1 MWETTC
7 TIGCQGPWGGLS
19 CLQVQA
25 PLCRCVGVAVM
36 EEGHLGHGELQACFG
51 PLILGCLS
59 QAPRR
64 EMEATVGQ
72 AGTGARD
79 VWSAWSHRREG
90 RCSQG
95 GCGGERAQDPN
106 PHVSA

>member
-79 VWSAWSHRREG
+79 VWSAWSKQTNKKPLVVVWEGMRRESG
-90 RCSQG
+90 FQT
-95 GCGGERAQDPN
+95 
-106 PHVSA
+106 